1 MKEGETTGPATP
13 EPIDAATAIWGKRR
27 QPKHSDQKRASSSD
41 IWGSASA
48 PPVTPQETAEEAA
61 PIPDVWGDGGK
72 GAPASTRERRP
83 GSGRESRPAAY
94 QMPPAWAATPK
105 AKFSWRPRRRRP

>member
-13 EPIDAATAIWGKRR
+13 EPIDVVTAIWGKHP

-41 IWGSASA
+41 IWGSAA
-48 PPVTPQETAEEAA
+48 ALPVKPPEAA
-61 PIPDVWGDGGK
+61 EAAEPIPDVWGDGG
-72 GAPASTRERRP
+72 GPTSSRERRP
-83 GSGRESRPAAY
+83 STGRNGRPTGY

-105 AKFSWRPRRRRP
+105 PKFSWRPRRRRP